1 MKNLVA
7 LVLVISCL
15 ISNDLKA
22 QPSCA
27 SYTTWTGGMWIG
39 PGSHCGS
46 PYGGTTVTS
55 GGRLYTHRGYCSST
69 GPGSWDFQV
78 LLKLSL

>member
-7 LVLVISCL
+7 LVLLISCL
-15 ISNDLKA
+15 ISNDLFGQA
-22 QPSCA
+22 CS
-27 SYTTWTGGMWIG
+27 SYTTWTGGMFIG
-39 PGSHCGS
+39 PGSYCGS
-46 PYGGTTVTS
+46 SYGGTTVTNGTNS
-55 GGRLYTHRGYCSST
+55 LYTHRGYCSST

>member
-15 ISNDLKA
+15 ISNGLKA

-27 SYTTWTGGMWIG
+27 SFTRWTGGMWIG
-39 PGSHCGS
+39 SGSHCGS
-46 PYGGTTVTS
+46 PYVGTTVTA
-55 GGRLYTHRGYCSST
+55 GGRLYTNRGYCSSQCIV
-69 GPGSWDFQV
+69 SWDFQV
-78 LLKLSL
+78 LLNLSL